1 MPAEAG
7 ALLDVASSH
16 ILQLPQIYEFH
27 RNERK
32 RVWVTSWRALFHSS
46 TEVLLILLLLIWF
59 MPSRLRSGSK
69 FGPAGIIGTFELGKF
84 ARNKTAKIYYGFH
97 FDGGS
102 ASRTIRIRLFLGGQ
116 NQESGNVASNAEQEI
131 YSWNSY
137 RYEL

>member
-1 MPAEAG
+1 
-7 ALLDVASSH
+7 
-16 ILQLPQIYEFH
+16 
-27 RNERK
+27 
-32 RVWVTSWRALFHSS
+32 
-46 TEVLLILLLLIWF
+46 

-102 ASRTIRIRLFLGGQ
+102 ASRTIRIRLFLCGQ